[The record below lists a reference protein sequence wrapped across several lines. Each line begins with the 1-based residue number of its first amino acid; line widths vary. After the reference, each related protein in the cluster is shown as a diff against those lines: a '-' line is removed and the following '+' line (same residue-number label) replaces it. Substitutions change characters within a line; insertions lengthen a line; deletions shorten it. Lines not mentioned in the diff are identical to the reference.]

1 MDSVAAPSVKLTYTC
16 VICRRQYDP
25 NTATAERRGLC
36 TRACEKVLEK
46 KHGLHR
52 KGSTYL
58 GRAEA
63 RRAMWAELR
72 DLRRQ
77 TPGADTKGF
86 LREPA
91 GAALALAER
100 T

>member
-1 MDSVAAPSVKLTYTC
+1 MDSVAAQSVKVTFTC
-16 VICRRQYDP
+16 VICRKQYDP
-25 NTATAERRGLC
+25 NTATAERRGFC

-46 KHGLHR
+46 KHGLLKKR
-52 KGSTYL
+52 STHL
-58 GRAEA
+58 ERAAA
-63 RRAMWAELR
+63 RQAMWAELR
-72 DLRRQ
+72 TLRRQ

-91 GAALALAER
+91 GAVPAHAER